1 MNLEFRPMPITDFDR
16 YFEMDYIGGMGFDPG
31 SALKE
36 AVRVEHRFFNQVAD
50 PCWMVA
56 HDLDRKG
63 NTAIGFVAGCH
74 ITDWATE
81 ELINADE
88 PYPHPKFLKW
98 YRQGRNPFVTGSQI
112 AAANAF
118 EGLNLITT
126 HFGWDRSLTLE
137 QAAHIRSHVLSHY
150 SAHYSGLRF
159 KRMIAEVYSEA
170 SLADCY
176 TAGFRVRNEYPSWTL
191 APNDRP
197 FKPILLVLE
206 REEALAGSNYFMM
219 SLFAYQTPRIH
230 FSDSQRE
237 LLLLARAGYSDRQ
250 SADALSISEDAI
262 KARWKSIYSK
272 VNSCMPDLLPENE
285 ADGRGPEKRR
295 VLMTYLK
302 NHPSEFWPFK
312 TSAHIG
318 CDRECRVP

>member
-1 MNLEFRPMPITDFDR
+1 MPITDFDR
-16 YFEMDYIGGMGFDPG
+16 YFEMDYIGGMGCDPG
-31 SALKE
+31 PELRE
-36 AVRVEHRFFNQVAD
+36 IVRIEHRFFNQVAE

-56 HDLDRKG
+56 HDMERKT

-81 ELINADE
+81 ELINANE

-98 YRQGRNPFVTGSQI
+98 YGEGRNPFVTGPRV
-112 AAANAF
+112 AFANASD
-118 EGLNLITT
+118 GLNLITT

-137 QAAHIRSHVLSHY
+137 QAAHIRSHVLSQY

-170 SLADCY
+170 GLVDCF
-176 TAGFRVRNEYPSWTL
+176 TAGFRIRNEYPNWAFTPGTRS
-191 APNDRP
+191 
-197 FKPILLVLE
+197 FKPILLVLD
-206 REEALAGSNYFMM
+206 RDEALAGSNYFMM
-219 SLFAYQTPRIH
+219 SLFAYQPPQIL

-250 SADALSISEDAI
+250 SADELSISEDAI
-262 KARWKSIYSK
+262 KARWKSIYAK
-272 VNSCMPDLLPENE
+272 VSSYMPGLLPDNE
-285 ADGRGPEKRR
+285 TDGRGPEKRR
-295 VLMTYLK
+295 ILMTYLK
-302 NHPSEFWPFK
+302 NNPSEFWPFK
-312 TSAHIG
+312 SPALAG